1 MAHRRD
7 ERVAAEA
14 QERAGEEA
22 NARALISVEP
32 DETLDALADACNE
45 AFPI

>member
-7 ERVAAEA
+7 ERVAAA
-14 QERAGEEA
+14 ARERAGDDA
-22 NARALISVEP
+22 NARGLISGEP
-32 DETLDALADACNE
+32 GETLDALADACNE